1 MGRYSVDDIKNKGEG
16 QTSPGFSGDWP
27 TTFDKPVV
35 GIDLNGVILENNIT
49 PNPRDLIVLPKVLE
63 AIRSIRLKGHKFVI
77 LSDQANISKNL
88 ITPIDVDN
96 NFQSLMK
103 IFGEAGIQSIDGF
116 MYNTSNHK
124 HDEYAK
130 PNTGMVERAENE
142 LIRDAKF
149 KNGWYVGD
157 SFVDLKFADRMG
169 AKPVLV
175 KTGNY
180 QEALEKLEKHTYRK
194 LKNKTLVYDT
204 LLDFANDL

>member
-1 MGRYSVDDIKNKGEG
+1 MGRYSTEPVAPRASGA
-16 QTSPGFSGDWP
+16 QGDWP
-27 TTFDKPVV
+27 TTFDKPIV
-35 GIDLNGVILENNIT
+35 GLDLNGTIVEDRT
-49 PNPRDLIVLPKVLE
+49 PRDPSAVSVIPNVLD
-63 AIRSIRLKGHKFVI
+63 AIRTIRKKRHRLII
-77 LSDQANISKNL
+77 LSDQPEINEGV
-88 ITPIDVDN
+88 ITPQNIDDS
-96 NFQSLMK
+96 FQSLMK

-116 MYNTSNHK
+116 LYNTSNHK
-124 HDEYAK
+124 SDEYAK
-130 PNTGMVERAENE
+130 PNTGMVERAERE
-142 LIRDAKF
+142 LIRDARF

-180 QEALEKLEKHTYRK
+180 EEALEKLEKHTYRK

>member
-1 MGRYSVDDIKNKGEG
+1 MGRYSTEPVAPAPRNHGN
-16 QTSPGFSGDWP
+16 WP
-27 TTFDKPVV
+27 TTFDKPIV
-35 GIDLNGVILENNIT
+35 GLDLSGTIVEDTPLRSPSDVSVI
-49 PNPRDLIVLPKVLE
+49 PNVLD
-63 AIRSIRLKGHKFVI
+63 AIRMIRQKRHRVII
-77 LSDQANISKNL
+77 LSDQPQIGEGL
-88 ITPIDVDN
+88 ITPQNIDEC
-96 NFQSLMK
+96 FQSLMK

-116 MYNTSNHK
+116 LYNTSNHK

-157 SFVDLKFADRMG
+157 SFIDLKFADRMG
-169 AKPVLV
+169 AKPVLI

-194 LKNKTLVYDT
+194 LKNKTLIYDT